1 MPTGLLQIRGELDL
15 AQFWPA
21 HGSDVDTIKVK
32 VSADSFQFSPDPDQK
47 PLKTTKVFADAV
59 VKGTTT
65 KRAINKNI
73 ITIRAQDI
81 DGLELHIAAMLR
93 GKGLK
98 ENGKKFRQHLGE
110 TSTIKLHDFLA
121 RSNATTIPCEVVTR
135 VNKPSD
141 VFDTYGR
148 LIGDVLVTINGK
160 QENINH
166 WLVQKGWA
174 FPAFYNSASKDEIT
188 TVRRYAAEA
197 KKATRGIWKFLS
209 QDVIHPDTSL
219 TFRPPSTK
227 PKPEKDDGPA
237 VIPKLFRR
245 QVRFHVAEL
254 NKLFSGAFRDYLTS
268 QKDGWVKTSDF
279 LKNPKIKPSQKSG
292 NLSVLVDKKG
302 NFTAGPGDIV
312 FFEKPSTL
320 IDSKGK
326 KITSWAA

>member
-1 MPTGLLQIRGELDL
+1 MPTGVLRIKGELDL

-59 VKGTTT
+59 VKGAVT
-65 KRAINKNI
+65 KQAISKNT
-73 ITIRAQDI
+73 ITIRAQHI

-98 ENGKKFRQHLGE
+98 ENGKKFRQYLGE

-121 RSNATTIPCEVVTR
+121 KSKTTTIPCEVVTR
-135 VNKPSD
+135 VDKPND

-148 LIGDVLVTINGK
+148 LIGDVLVTMDGK
-160 QENINH
+160 QVDINH
-166 WLVQKGWA
+166 WLVKKGWA
-174 FPAFYNSASKDEIT
+174 FPAFYNSASKHEIT
-188 TVRRYAAEA
+188 TVRRYAAKA
-197 KKATRGIWKFLS
+197 KKANRGIWKFLS
-209 QDVIHPDTSL
+209 QDVIHPDILL

-227 PKPEKDDGPA
+227 PKPEEDEGPA

-245 QVRFHVAEL
+245 QIRFHVAEL
-254 NKLFSGAFRDYLTS
+254 NKLFSGAFRDYLTA
-268 QKDGWVKTSDF
+268 QKDRWVKTSDF

-292 NLSVLVDKKG
+292 DLSVLVDRKG

-320 IDSKGK
+320 IDSKGS